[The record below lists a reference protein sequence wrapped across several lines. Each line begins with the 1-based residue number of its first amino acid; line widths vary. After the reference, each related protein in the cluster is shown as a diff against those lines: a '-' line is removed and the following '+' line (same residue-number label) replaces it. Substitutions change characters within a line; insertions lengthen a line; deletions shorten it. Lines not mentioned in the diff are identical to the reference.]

1 MARAPK
7 STTKASKAK
16 PKAKTTKRRTR
27 APKVGTATP
36 EVRHG
41 LPWDERFIITAGTI
55 VALGGSD
62 EQVAEALGCD
72 LDDIAFWR
80 EEFPAFDRAFERDPR
95 TGGRPILWDDR
106 NVVLARGLA
115 KLGATDL
122 DVAQA
127 FGVSVRTVHRW
138 KLDYPEFEEALR
150 LGKDEADQLVEKSL
164 FKRATGY
171 TFDSEKIVST
181 GGVVQ
186 RVETMEHVPPDT
198 TAAIFWLKNRQ
209 PDTWRDTKNLKHGID
224 EKDPLANFMREIG
237 GNTFKPQDG

>member
-7 STTKASKAK
+7 QITKSDRAK
-16 PKAKTTKRRTR
+16 PAKRRSR
-27 APKVGTATP
+27 APKVGRATP

-41 LPWDERFIITAGTI
+41 PPWDERFVITAGTI

-80 EEFPAFDRAFERDPR
+80 EEHQAFDRAFERDPR
-95 TGGRPILWDDR
+95 TGGRPPLWDDR
-106 NVVLARGLA
+106 NVEIAHGLA

-138 KLDYPEFEEALR
+138 KLDYPQFEEALR
-150 LGKDEADQLVEKSL
+150 LGKDEANDLVEKSL

-198 TAAIFWLKNRQ
+198 TAAIFWLKNRK
-209 PDTWRDTKNLKHGID
+209 PDDWRDTKNLKHGVD
-224 EKDPLANFMREIG
+224 EKNPLADFVREIS
-237 GNTFKPQDG
+237 GNTFKPQDT